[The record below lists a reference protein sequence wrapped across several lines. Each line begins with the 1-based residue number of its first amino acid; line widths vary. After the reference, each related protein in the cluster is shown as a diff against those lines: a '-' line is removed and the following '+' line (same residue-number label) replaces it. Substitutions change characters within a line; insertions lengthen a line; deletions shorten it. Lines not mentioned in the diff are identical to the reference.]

1 MEHERRNFWLLVFGR
16 LVSLIGSGIQQV
28 AIPLYILD
36 LTGSGTMMGTFVLV
50 TNLPRLIFGP
60 FAGVIGDRF
69 NRKKIMVY
77 MDLARGAVILL
88 MAFMAGMGS
97 LEIAGLMLLQVLI
110 STFDITFDP
119 ATGAMVADIVPKEK
133 LNRANSILQGV
144 NSACYIVGPALG
156 GIMYAT
162 IGIEA
167 VFLANGISFLLSG
180 VTEMFIR
187 YKQTTEKKAISI
199 KGTFSDI
206 KEGFVYLKTLP
217 GLIMLLTFAMI
228 SNFLLS
234 GMFGVVLP
242 FFTREV
248 VGFSAQQFGYLET
261 TWVIG
266 ILIGNIILGAFLAK
280 KKAPALFKTGI
291 LAESVLF
298 LLFAAVAFPTM
309 TNFFGGNS
317 WTYFFIIGAI
327 FTCTGVFNALVNTPM
342 LTMFQKK
349 VETQYRSRV
358 FSVISILA
366 QLITPIGAF
375 LYGLGLDRFETHNL
389 ILLAGI
395 GNLIVTIVF
404 LVIGMTKIL
413 EENEEKLQTA
423 TK

>member
-1 MEHERRNFWLLVFGR
+1 
-16 LVSLIGSGIQQV
+16 
-28 AIPLYILD
+28 
-36 LTGSGTMMGTFVLV
+36 
-50 TNLPRLIFGP
+50 
-60 FAGVIGDRF
+60 
-69 NRKKIMVY
+69 
-77 MDLARGAVILL
+77 
-88 MAFMAGMGS
+88 MGS
-97 LEIAGLMLLQVLI
+97 LEIAGLMLIQAII

-119 ATGAMVADIVPKEK
+119 ATSAMIADIVPSEK
-133 LNRANSILQGV
+133 LTKANSILQGI

-156 GIMYAT
+156 GILYAT

-180 VTEMFIR
+180 LTEMFIR
-187 YKQTTEKKAISI
+187 YKQTTEKKNLTI
-199 KGTFSDI
+199 KGTFIDI

-217 GLIMLLTFAMI
+217 GLIMLLTFAMV

-248 VGFSAQQFGYLET
+248 VGFSAQQFGYLEA

-280 KKAPALFKTGI
+280 KKTTSLFKVGI

-298 LLFAAVAFPTM
+298 MLFAAAAFPAIVT
-309 TNFFGGNS
+309 FFGGNS
-317 WTYFFIIGAI
+317 WTYFFVLGGI
-327 FTCTGVFNALVNTPM
+327 FICTGSFNALVNTPM

-349 VETQYRSRV
+349 VDTKYRSRV

-375 LYGLGLDRFETHNL
+375 LYGLGLDRFETNNL
-389 ILLAGI
+389 ILIAGI
-395 GNLIVTIVF
+395 GNLIVTVVF
-404 LVIGMTKIL
+404 LIIGMTKVL
-413 EENEEKLQTA
+413 EDNVELQTA